1 MKIPRFPSRAFQH
14 LLCLLFI
21 SSDNLLGVVIN
32 EIHYDEGDKTVRA
45 EFIELYNPGDV
56 AVDISGWY
64 FSNGIDYSF
73 PEPTIVEARGYLV
86 IAEDPGVMSSYFGV
100 DDARGPF
107 RNNTSLKN
115 SGEKITLRDASGSKV
130 DEVDYALGF
139 PWPTV
144 GDASGSPAA
153 SPSIELINPSLDNN
167 LAGSWRASGFPVT
180 TAIGGGGPVTFVQ
193 SGDVWEYL
201 DDDSDLAGTDWT
213 TDNGNKGNWASG
225 PSQLGYNERDEAT
238 VVSDGDG
245 DFSTTPRAV
254 TTYFRKVVRITGLA
268 GFSNMKFRLV
278 RDDGA
283 LVYVNGVE
291 AFRDAMPAGTIT
303 AETLASDTQGGSAE
317 DMFVEHNVS
326 PTLFVEGDNVIAVE
340 IHQASLTSSD
350 ISFDLELIG
359 GVGQS
364 LSAKNPTPGAQNRSF
379 ALNAPPQI
387 RQVRHGPVGRVPE
400 QDKSILPGEEVLI
413 SAKVTDPDGV
423 SSVTLQYQVVEPGD
437 YIKHDDPRYATRWT
451 SLPMLDTGAAGDLT
465 GQDDVYS
472 VTMPASLQQH
482 RRLIRY
488 RVIATDVAGNGIRC
502 PYENDSGLNFAFFV
516 YGQVPVWNAGGTSYD
531 FSNLEPVQI
540 YHLITTREEHEES
553 QHIPSAN
560 TSSYRGSDYLWTGAL
575 VSDGTVY
582 DHVGFRARG
591 GVWRYAMGKNM
602 WKFDFHRGRRFQAR
616 DDYNKKYSRNWDKL
630 NFSALIQQG
639 NFAQRGEQGL
649 FEGAGFKLHNLAG
662 NPAPKTHYVHFR
674 IIEHA
679 SETGPSAS
687 RFDDDF
693 QGLYMAIEQ
702 MDGQFLSEH
711 DLPDGNLYK
720 MEGGS
725 GTLNNQGPFQPKDRS
740 DLNAFFAYKNSSQS
754 RQWWE
759 ERLVLE
765 DYYSFR
771 AIATAIHDYD
781 IHANKNYFYF
791 HRPENPDDP
800 HSGKWQVLN
809 WDLDLTW
816 TTHYG
821 GGGTRGPLSSYV
833 LSIPEFALGYR
844 NRTREIM
851 DLLFNDEQT
860 GMILDEVAQFVYT
873 PEQENSFVDADKDM
887 WDTNPIL
894 SSGYVN
900 SSKAGHNRYW
910 QEVSPRNFGN
920 MVQHVKAHISS
931 QRSYMRTNILNA
943 DESSIPNTPV
953 ITYDGRPGF
962 PVNGL
967 RFVSSGYS
975 SPSGSGFMAMEW
987 RLAEV
992 TLPQELNKVERPKY
1006 EINADWESG
1015 ELDDFQS
1022 AIDCPARVVR
1032 PGLRYRARVRHQDSQ
1047 GRWSHWSDPVEFVAS
1062 SPDIS
1067 SYIASLRI
1075 SEIHYHPLPAT
1086 AAEEAQ
1092 GWQDSDFEFI
1102 EIYNA
1107 GDLEIDLTDVRFTK
1121 GIDFDFV
1128 PGTVIASRDFML
1140 VVRNQRA
1147 FQSRFG
1153 EGLPVAGEWDPD
1165 DRLDNGGENLRL
1177 SLGAGI
1183 PIVEFRYGDNQPWP
1197 EGADGDGFS
1206 LTLDVASTAQPGD
1219 HQDPAAWRVSR
1230 FPGGSPGTD
1239 DGIVFS
1245 SWALA
1250 SGLADDADWNRDADG
1265 DGLSNFMEYALATN
1279 PQAPS
1284 VGRVPQVNRQ
1294 QVDGGEQAGN
1304 YITFTFRRQIAA
1316 EDLTYSVEFSENLD
1330 TWNVVTVFPYSITLH
1345 DDGTRTEVWRM
1356 PFEVNMAGNYF
1367 VRLRVEG

>member
-1 MKIPRFPSRAFQH
+1 MLEIWGVAARNENVGMFISGLQNTQNRVSARIFPRTLAEEYLRCYLGFNPLLLMKIPRFPSRAFQL

-32 EIHYDEGDKTVRA
+32 EIHFDEEDKTVRA

-73 PEPTIVEARGYLV
+73 PEATIVEARGYLV

-100 DDARGPF
+100 DDAQGPF

-115 SGEKITLRDASGSKV
+115 SGEKITLRDASDRKV

-144 GDASGSPAA
+144 GDESGSPAA

-213 TDNGNKGNWASG
+213 TDNDNKGNWASG

-326 PTLFVEGDNVIAVE
+326 PTLFVEGENVIAVE

-437 YIKHDDPRYATRWT
+437 YIKHDDPRYAIRWN
-451 SLPMLDTGAAGDLT
+451 SLPMLDTGDAGDLT

-873 PEQENSFVDADKDM
+873 PEQENSFVDAEMIRDNALAFGLLLNERLGGRSNKPYQPAGYWRHLNFPTRRYAHDMGENQYRRALYTHWQRSFLHPSLLAFDAPSREECTAERPRSNTPLQALVLLNDITYVEAARAFAIRIINEGGKDPKSRIDWAM
-887 WDTNPIL
+887 NVAL
-894 SSGYVN
+894 SRNGN
-900 SSKAGHNRYW
+900 A
-910 QEVSPRNFGN
+910 QEVKLLGDLQAAQLKRYLADE
-920 MVQHVKAHISS
+920 KAAIELNTVGLHTPPKEIPPAELASWTAIA
-931 QRSYMRTNILNA
+931 RTILNLH
-943 DESSIPNTPV
+943 ET
-953 ITYDGRPGF
+953 IT
-962 PVNGL
+962 
-967 RFVSSGYS
+967 
-975 SPSGSGFMAMEW
+975 
-987 RLAEV
+987 
-992 TLPQELNKVERPKY
+992 
-1006 EINADWESG
+1006 
-1015 ELDDFQS
+1015 
-1022 AIDCPARVVR
+1022 
-1032 PGLRYRARVRHQDSQ
+1032 RY
-1047 GRWSHWSDPVEFVAS
+1047 
-1062 SPDIS
+1062 
-1067 SYIASLRI
+1067 
-1075 SEIHYHPLPAT
+1075 
-1086 AAEEAQ
+1086 
-1092 GWQDSDFEFI
+1092 
-1102 EIYNA
+1102 
-1107 GDLEIDLTDVRFTK
+1107 
-1121 GIDFDFV
+1121 
-1128 PGTVIASRDFML
+1128 
-1140 VVRNQRA
+1140 
-1147 FQSRFG
+1147 
-1153 EGLPVAGEWDPD
+1153 
-1165 DRLDNGGENLRL
+1165 
-1177 SLGAGI
+1177 
-1183 PIVEFRYGDNQPWP
+1183 
-1197 EGADGDGFS
+1197 
-1206 LTLDVASTAQPGD
+1206 
-1219 HQDPAAWRVSR
+1219 
-1230 FPGGSPGTD
+1230 
-1239 DGIVFS
+1239 
-1245 SWALA
+1245 
-1250 SGLADDADWNRDADG
+1250 
-1265 DGLSNFMEYALATN
+1265 
-1279 PQAPS
+1279 
-1284 VGRVPQVNRQ
+1284 
-1294 QVDGGEQAGN
+1294 
-1304 YITFTFRRQIAA
+1304 
-1316 EDLTYSVEFSENLD
+1316 
-1330 TWNVVTVFPYSITLH
+1330 
-1345 DDGTRTEVWRM
+1345 
-1356 PFEVNMAGNYF
+1356 
-1367 VRLRVEG
+1367 